1 MILRLLILWGILYFG
16 YRAIKSIMFGA
27 IAHQQ
32 SEPLQHN
39 KQQTVIDE
47 MVQDP
52 NCGVYFPRKEGV
64 RARIKGEEL
73 LFCSKAC
80 KEKFLKHYT

>member
-1 MILRLLILWGILYFG
+1 MILRLLIFWAILYFG

-27 IAHQQ
+27 ITHQHR
-32 SEPLQHN
+32 EPLQN
-39 KQQTVIDE
+39 NRQQTVIDE

-52 NCGVYFPRKEGV
+52 ICGVYFPRKDGI
-64 RARIKGEEL
+64 RAKMNGQEI

-80 KEKFLKHYT
+80 KDKFLEQYT